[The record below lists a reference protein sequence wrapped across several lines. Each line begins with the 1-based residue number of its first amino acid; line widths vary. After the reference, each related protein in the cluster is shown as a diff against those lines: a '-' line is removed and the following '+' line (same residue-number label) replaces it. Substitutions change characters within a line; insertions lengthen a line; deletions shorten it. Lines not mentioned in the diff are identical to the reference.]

1 MDGYS
6 LTDKLRK
13 ARRKSRLTAVDQA
26 LYYELVALCNE
37 SGWEDIFEC
46 SNLELCLS
54 LNVSENTISLAR
66 INLINAGLISYKSG
80 KGRRSLGR
88 YSFDAETFDKP
99 ILKVPEKKVSEKV
112 SNSEAFP
119 DTFIDTLPK
128 KEKKK
133 KAQPDAIQMPFASD
147 EFISTWNQLA
157 SMPKW
162 KKKLPLSLQTALNNL
177 KKYDEEFSIML
188 MRKAI
193 EGNYQGVTFPDTDTN
208 FARWKAQK
216 GKPGQILQPTE
227 ERKNKLLE
235 KFA

>member
-37 SGWEDIFEC
+37 SGWEDVFEC

-54 LNVSENTISLAR
+54 LNVSENTVSLAR

-88 YSFDAETFDKP
+88 YSFESDMFEKP
-99 ILKVPEKKVSEKV
+99 VVKEVKKKVSEKV

-119 DTFIDTLPK
+119 DTFSDVIIKTPPNK
-128 KEKKK
+128 KVRTELDLSFVNTVYLGLVNDWLQYRKLIKKPLK
-133 KAQPDAIQMPFASD
+133 TEAGVKRFSERLIELSGDNITKAKELIEYAKGKEWQDI
-147 EFISTWNQLA
+147 
-157 SMPKW
+157 
-162 KKKLPLSLQTALNNL
+162 
-177 KKYDEEFSIML
+177 YSI
-188 MRKAI
+188 KV
-193 EGNYQGVTFPDTDTN
+193 ET
-208 FARWKAQK
+208 K
-216 GKPGQILQPTE
+216 GKPGQILQPATE